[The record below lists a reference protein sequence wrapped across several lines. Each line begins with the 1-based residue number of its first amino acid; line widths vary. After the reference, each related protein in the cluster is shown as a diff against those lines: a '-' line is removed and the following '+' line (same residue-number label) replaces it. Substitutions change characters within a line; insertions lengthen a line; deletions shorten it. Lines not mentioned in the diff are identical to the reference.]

1 MKKIIRTSVFENEIE
16 GDKKEFIAEVR
27 KRQLLKII
35 SEIPNDQLDV
45 FFDMPTIT
53 GGHECYST
61 EKERIIIETTIN
73 LHPIERNFKF

>member
-16 GDKKEFIAEVR
+16 GNKEEFIAEAR

-45 FFDMPTIT
+45 FFDMLTKT
-53 GGHECYST
+53 GGHECHST
-61 EKERIIIETTIN
+61 KKERIVIETSIN
-73 LHPIERNFKF
+73 LYAIERNFKF